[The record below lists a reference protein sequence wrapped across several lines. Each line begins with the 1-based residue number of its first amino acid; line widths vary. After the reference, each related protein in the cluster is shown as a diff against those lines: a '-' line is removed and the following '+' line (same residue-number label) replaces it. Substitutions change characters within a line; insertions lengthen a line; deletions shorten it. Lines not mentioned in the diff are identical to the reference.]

1 MNSIPIPSKEEISKR
16 VSSKTKEII
25 KRVIEKYKNALEK
38 LAKGE

>member
-1 MNSIPIPSKEEISKR
+1 MIPISLPSKEELSKR